1 MAISTTQKKKKNMFI
16 TGSFLSTS
24 TGHVREFKSSPRQ
37 NQKLLVTIVTSSD
50 ALVTSSS
57 ALVTSSDSKK
67 KITPEAFH
75 LHLCEDL
82 PLLPGQ
88 LLFVEPRG
96 VQLLELLPQKDHT
109 NRDSTRSNS

>member
-1 MAISTTQKKKKNMFI
+1 MH
-16 TGSFLSTS
+16 L
-24 TGHVREFKSSPRQ
+24 
-37 NQKLLVTIVTSSD
+37 LLVAVRLL
-50 ALVTSSS
+50 LVVI
-57 ALVTSSDSKK
+57 LK